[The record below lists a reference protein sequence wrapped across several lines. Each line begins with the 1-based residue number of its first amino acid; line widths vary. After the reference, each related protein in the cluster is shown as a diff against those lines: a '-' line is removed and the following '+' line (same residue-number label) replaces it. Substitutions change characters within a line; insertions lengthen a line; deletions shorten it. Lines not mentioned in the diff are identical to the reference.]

1 MRPVTAKIFRRFT
14 ASTRGIAAV
23 EFALVMPMLL
33 VMFLSTFDAANA
45 VAVYMKV
52 RSASYVLGAV
62 TNTYGTGSTDQISTT
77 AMPGIAQAAGKVMA
91 PYTGTPIVTLSDKS
105 DLQHGR
111 SGKLELFSQRN
122 SADAGQYLHQPA
134 HEFCQTYM
142 RKYLPL
148 LCGGCDCQLYLH
160 ASIRLLHHWIDGVF
174 RHRVRNAACQHLHS
188 IQRRPQQLLA
198 SASRRFSLK
207 AHRPQAIPL
216 IGRLSRALLPKAH
229 GAA

>member
-91 PYTGTPIVTLSDKS
+91 PYTGTPIVTLSQIKATSNTAAVVSWSYSLNGTALTQGNTYTSLPTNFAKHTCGNIYPCYVVVATVNYTYTPVFAYFITGSMAFS
-105 DLQHGR
+105 DTVYVTPR
-111 SGKLELFSQRN
+111 VSTCI
-122 SADAGQYLHQPA
+122 QYN
-134 HEFCQTYM
+134 
-142 RKYLPL
+142 
-148 LCGGCDCQLYLH
+148 
-160 ASIRLLHHWIDGVF
+160 GVPSS
-174 RHRVRNAACQHLHS
+174 C
-188 IQRRPQQLLA
+188 
-198 SASRRFSLK
+198 
-207 AHRPQAIPL
+207 
-216 IGRLSRALLPKAH
+216 
-229 GAA
+229 